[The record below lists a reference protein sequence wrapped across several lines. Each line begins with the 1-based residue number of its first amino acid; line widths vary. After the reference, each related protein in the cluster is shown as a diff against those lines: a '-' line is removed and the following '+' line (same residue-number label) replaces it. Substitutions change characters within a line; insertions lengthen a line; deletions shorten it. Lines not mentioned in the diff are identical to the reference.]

1 MSAPSVEGLRRR
13 IEELK
18 EQGALQQARQ
28 EVEDFIGENP
38 DEARAYELDDLL
50 ASLIAMSPESLESE
64 DENWETRLRSVR
76 VYAEAGDK
84 DTAFGILKNMLQE
97 QPDSRQVLEE
107 LERLAETYPDY
118 REDVARF
125 LGSMAPNPAILET
138 LAEFAEAVPR
148 EAQAAPEP
156 SSAAGE
162 GDLAQAM
169 RLYRTR
175 HHQEAIAIFDRLIRD
190 EPEDSTVWRE
200 AREYRQRAEEAFLRG
215 EVPLEELPEEALVS
229 ASKARSF
236 VRLGDYEQAERLYA
250 SAIALC
256 RQQGKAVPGEWE
268 RQREEAEVFAGARR
282 LEKEGDA
289 FLRND
294 DWDQALERWLQA
306 HQAMNEQDPRLKD
319 KIASLQQV
327 RENVVR
333 ADVATSLG
341 PGDIEAQANDL
352 AKAIVALR
360 DAAIKFPGSQRV
372 ADLRDRV
379 LHSASEVVDSVR
391 ERGTES
397 RERAETSR
405 SLQSKRNWIEQAQR
419 WFDLASKLSPGQSA
433 LSLEAIA
440 ARDAA
445 HLYESLQEDLRH
457 AEALIN
463 TGAEEN
469 LREAQPL
476 LERVQSHSPTDPDL
490 KVYVRQLERRYVDLA
505 EQYLSA
511 GDFFPAQELAGILR
525 ADLFQPLSPGAKL
538 TIARVDTAVARRAL
552 LNKIKAAAIG
562 GGLMIVLIITA
573 VALYRPVIL
582 PMIAPTPTPT
592 ATATAAPTMTATPRP
607 TFTALPS
614 PTPTSTE
621 TPMPSPTPT
630 MAPSSTPTPIPAF
643 SRMQSY
649 TYPLPCGRGGHS
661 GFVYQNQR
669 LGVIR
674 EEVCPN
680 GESWFFVTWTVGEA
694 EQTGWIRSDRIA
706 F

>member
-1 MSAPSVEGLRRR
+1 MSASSVRDLRNLV
-13 IEELK
+13 EDLK
-18 EQGALQQARQ
+18 ERGELERARQ
-28 EVEDFIGENP
+28 EVQDFINEHP
-38 DEARAYELDDLL
+38 EEAQAHDLDDLL
-50 ASLIAMSPESLESE
+50 ASLIAMSPEPFDSE
-64 DENWETRLRSVR
+64 ANNWETRLRSVR

-97 QPDSRQVLEE
+97 QPDNRQVLDE
-107 LERLAETYPDY
+107 LRALAENYADY
-118 REDVARF
+118 REDVVRF
-125 LGSMAPNPAILET
+125 LSSMPGNPAIEDA
-138 LAEFAEAVPR
+138 LAEFRATIPQE
-148 EAQAAPEP
+148 AAPAEP
-156 SSAAGE
+156 ASAAGE
-162 GDLAQAM
+162 SDLAQAM

-190 EPEDSTVWRE
+190 ESEDSTVWRE
-200 AREYRQRAEEAFLRG
+200 AREYRQRAEEALLRG
-215 EVPLEELPEEALVS
+215 EVPLEELPEEALVN

-256 RQQGKAVPGEWE
+256 RQAGKPVPGEWE

-289 FLRND
+289 FLRED
-294 DWDQALERWLQA
+294 EWDLALERWMQA

-319 KIASLQQV
+319 KIESLRQV

-352 AKAIVALR
+352 ARAIIALR
-360 DAAIKFPGSQRV
+360 DAAIKFPSSRRI
-372 ADLRDRV
+372 AELRDRV
-379 LHSASEVVDSVR
+379 LQSASEVVDSVR
-391 ERGTES
+391 ERGAES
-397 RERAETSR
+397 SERAESSR
-405 SLQSKRNWIEQAQR
+405 SLQSKRNWIEQAQK

-445 HLYESLQEDLRH
+445 HLYESLQEDLKH

-476 LERVQSHSPTDPDL
+476 LERVQSHCPTDPDL

-511 GDFFPAQELAGILR
+511 GDYLPAQELAGILK

-538 TIARVDTAVARRAL
+538 TIARVETAVARRAL

-562 GGLMIVLIITA
+562 GGLMIILIITA

-582 PMIAPTPTPT
+582 PMVAPTMTPTPSLTPT
-592 ATATAAPTMTATPRP
+592 ATLTATPKPTFTSLPTATPTATETPSPSPTFTLTPTMT
-607 TFTALPS
+607 PS
-614 PTPTSTE
+614 PTPTQ
-621 TPMPSPTPT
+621 
-630 MAPSSTPTPIPAF
+630 TPIPAF
-643 SRMQSY
+643 SRVQS
-649 TYPLPCGRGGHS
+649 
-661 GFVYQNQR
+661 
-669 LGVIR
+669 
-674 EEVCPN
+674 
-680 GESWFFVTWTVGEA
+680 
-694 EQTGWIRSDRIA
+694 
-706 F
+706 